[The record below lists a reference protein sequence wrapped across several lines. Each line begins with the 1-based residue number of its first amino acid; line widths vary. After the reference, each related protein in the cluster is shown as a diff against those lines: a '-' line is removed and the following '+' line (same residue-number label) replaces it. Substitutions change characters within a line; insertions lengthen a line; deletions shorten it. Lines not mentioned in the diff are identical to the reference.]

1 MKSIADKAEV
11 SIDFADKTYMGA
23 FGRESAFD
31 IKVGPDDVLLRVV
44 RAGAE
49 KREFAMHL
57 HYHLLADILAEIAVG
72 LTDQPGIEEARLQV
86 LRTAADALAKAL
98 KKRRGRPCDLPR
110 TRHRS

>member
-72 LTDQPGIEEARLQV
+72 LMDQPGIEEARLEA
-86 LRTAADALAKAL
+86 LRTATDALAKSL
-98 KKRRGRPCDLPR
+98 KKRRATALRRPR
-110 TRHRS
+110 ATQ